1 MPSRKGRKS
10 LQTNAQRASV
20 LTIIEFSSQSSLS
33 HTFFNCSN
41 MSKNAQAERKAK
53 ARFHALL
60 RRRCFSRE
68 PQKRRYRFSRVT
80 SKNAGT
86 QGQNLHPGFAAPP
99 IFEA

>member
-1 MPSRKGRKS
+1 MPLAKR
-10 LQTNAQRASV
+10 AQESSDKCPWASV

-41 MSKNAQAERKAK
+41 MSKNAQAECKAK

-60 RRRCFSRE
+60 RRRRFSRE

-99 IFEA
+99 VFEA